1 MQTVPGCDERSPEP
15 KPRWNPKPEQIRI
28 LEAIF
33 NSGLVNPPRDEI
45 RKIRVQLQ
53 EYGQVGDANV
63 FYWFQ
68 NRKSRSKHKM
78 RNLQNSEQHSSNQ
91 QQITPPTTKPVTTN
105 LAAPSSSS
113 SSSEKSSPK
122 ESKRTLSLSSPSFMD
137 ASNLSTSSVNKTYF
151 RAHDESV
158 PEPFFFHSQQ
168 TGGGGAGAFAQ
179 GFCFSELSNVVHLQ
193 DHTVGRCSNLLLSE
207 IMNSSA
213 SKKVNHEEKNLTMQP
228 QLFYTPASPVTDSNG
243 LAPLTPTHTSTV
255 ASQSNINQIQ
265 GNISFV

>member
-1 MQTVPGCDERSPEP
+1 MASSNRHWTSKFKSKPCNLHDHQWHHDINPSSIMSTGCHRTPCTSVPGCDERSPEP

-113 SSSEKSSPK
+113 SSSEKSSPR
-122 ESKRTLSLSSPSFMD
+122 ESKKGPSL
-137 ASNLSTSSVNKTYF
+137 
-151 RAHDESV
+151 
-158 PEPFFFHSQQ
+158 
-168 TGGGGAGAFAQ
+168 
-179 GFCFSELSNVVHLQ
+179 
-193 DHTVGRCSNLLLSE
+193 
-207 IMNSSA
+207 
-213 SKKVNHEEKNLTMQP
+213 
-228 QLFYTPASPVTDSNG
+228 
-243 LAPLTPTHTSTV
+243 
-255 ASQSNINQIQ
+255 
-265 GNISFV
+265 